1 MQTLLH
7 GTHMRVAGQDVF
19 MPSFAGGLSDAEIA
33 QVSNYVIYQFGGKQ
47 GKVTP
52 EMVAQQRR
60 Q

>member
-1 MQTLLH
+1 
-7 GTHMRVAGQDVF
+7 MRVADQDVF
-19 MPSFAGGLSDAEIA
+19 MPAFAGGLSDADIA

-52 EMVAQQRR
+52 GMVAKQRG